1 MESCLLLLVFF
12 YYFLFGFD
20 PESLLPHFC
29 CLFILSAACSFLFL
43 KSVSS
48 SLRFLLLLF
57 VVFCNLF
64 CFWIIKKLV
73 LSAFKVAMKKLS
85 FFLLFL
91 FFSLYFYCILENLLL
106 SLVLTFSLALFLYLP
121 TVA

>member
-1 MESCLLLLVFF
+1 
-12 YYFLFGFD
+12 
-20 PESLLPHFC
+20 
-29 CLFILSAACSFLFL
+29 
-43 KSVSS
+43 
-48 SLRFLLLLF
+48 
-57 VVFCNLF
+57 
-64 CFWIIKKLV
+64 
-73 LSAFKVAMKKLS
+73 MKKLS